1 MTVFLWL
8 GVYAKMATLL
18 LPVVCC
24 TSIGAILGLRK
35 QPYPAD
41 FIAMLAT
48 VVCTPALVFHTLMST
63 QLDNLQLLEVGTGT
77 LLGLAFA
84 AVFSAIALRSL
95 SLPARTLGPALT
107 FPNTGNLGLPIAQL
121 AFGDMGL
128 AVAVVFF
135 GVNSMV
141 QHTLGVWVMSL
152 GGNRSQPLPKGILFA
167 CLLVVA
173 LRTAD
178 VAAPAPLIESA
189 RLVGSLAVPLMLLN
203 LGYALATVSRAGI
216 HKGAVLGALRLL
228 IGLLAGAL
236 VIHLIDLP
244 PLVASVMTLQF
255 VMPVAIVNCIYVQRF
270 SAYGDIAAGAVLV
283 STAAFTLLCPLLIWL
298 ANTNRF

>member
-1 MTVFLWL
+1 MTLVSWL
-8 GVYAKMATLL
+8 GIYAQIATLL

-24 TSIGAILGLRK
+24 TSIGAVFGLRK
-35 QPYPAD
+35 QSYPAD

-48 VVCTPALVFHTLMST
+48 VVCTPALVFHTLMTT
-63 QLDNLQLLEVGTGT
+63 QLDNLQLLEVGSST
-77 LLGLAFA
+77 LLGLAIA
-84 AVFSAIALRSL
+84 AVFSAIALRCISM
-95 SLPARTLGPALT
+95 PARTLGPALT

-121 AFGDMGL
+121 AFGDTGL

-135 GVNSMV
+135 AVNSMV

-152 GGNRSQPLPKGILFA
+152 GGNRSQPLPKGILLA
-167 CLLVVA
+167 CLLVVV

-178 VAAPAPLIESA
+178 LAPPAPLLESA

-203 LGYALATVSRAGI
+203 LGYALATVTRTGI
-216 HKGAVLGALRLL
+216 RKGAVLGALRLL

-255 VMPVAIVNCIYVQRF
+255 AMPVAIVNCIYVQRF
-270 SAYGDIAAGAVLV
+270 STYGDIAAGAVLV
-283 STAAFTLLCPLLIWL
+283 STTAFALLCPLLIWL
-298 ANTNRF
+298 ANTNRI